1 MSIIWFNV
9 GDADHKFT
17 VEVHHC
23 GFFVG
28 QESDKAYIGGKVN
41 WFDHCEVD
49 TWSPLWFLD
58 FVDELK
64 CPKIDALKIY
74 WLLSGIDLG
83 RGLRVIELDSSE
95 TLMMTGIVDRVKNLI
110 IHFDHDNNMPGIN

>member
-9 GDADHKFT
+9 RDAEDKFT

-28 QESDKAYIGGKVN
+28 QDSNKAYIDGKVN

-74 WLLSGIDLG
+74 WLLPGMDLG
-83 RGLRVIELDSSE
+83 RGLRVIESDSE
-95 TLMMTGIVDRVKNLI
+95 TLVMTGIVDRVKNLI
-110 IHFDHDNNMPGIN
+110 VYFDHDNSMPIIN